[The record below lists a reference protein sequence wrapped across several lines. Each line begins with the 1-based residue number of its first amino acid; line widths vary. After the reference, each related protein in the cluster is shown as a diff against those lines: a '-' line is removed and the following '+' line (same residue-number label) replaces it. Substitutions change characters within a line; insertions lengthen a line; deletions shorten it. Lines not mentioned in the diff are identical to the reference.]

1 MYQNSPKVFISYSWH
16 PEENKQRVEELAR
29 RLMDDGVYVV
39 IDIWDLHAG
48 QDKNVYMEQMI
59 SDSSVDKVL
68 LICNKDYANKANAR
82 QGGVGIESTIISEE
96 IYSKVDQTKF
106 IPIVFE
112 KDENGNAYKPV
123 FVKSRI
129 HYDLSDENVYEKDY
143 GELLRDLYQKPK
155 SQRPA
160 LGKMPEYLNE
170 DNPANLPTAHKVTA
184 LRKSI
189 IKDDSNVKFLIDDY
203 LDAFIKALN
212 DYKVDYHNVNNDNF
226 ISLVESNIV
235 SMQPLKH
242 DFFDFVNSIA
252 KSKECTGR
260 LFVDFFENW
269 LQFYENEGISLFEDN
284 STAGAANDHFRFF
297 NYDVFLSFAAV
308 MLENARYDVLHEVV
322 TSTLYVEKRDY
333 RVDSIMPCRFMV
345 FQKYNYTL
353 DRYKNERYNLRRVS
367 VTADLVSQFTQKLN
381 MQFLVQTDILL
392 YYLSLIYPSNS
403 MLEGIWYPTIGC
415 YNRKVEILPRLISKR
430 YFDQVKV
437 LFGVNN
443 VTQFKELL
451 DGVKSEQ
458 INNAYYHIPFIK
470 QGLMYDKV
478 CTME

>member
-1 MYQNSPKVFISYSWH
+1 
-16 PEENKQRVEELAR
+16 
-29 RLMDDGVYVV
+29 MDDGVYVV

-242 DFFDFVNSIA
+242 DFVDFVNSIA

-269 LQFYENEGISLFEDN
+269 LQFYENEGISYLRI
-284 STAGAANDHFRFF
+284 TAQQVQQMTISAFQLRC
-297 NYDVFLSFAAV
+297 VFVFCSSYAG
-308 MLENARYDVLHEVV
+308 NARYDVLHEVV

-333 RVDSIMPCRFMV
+333 RVDSIMPYRFMV

-443 VTQFKELL
+443 VTQFKDCLTE
-451 DGVKSEQ
+451 
-458 INNAYYHIPFIK
+458 
-470 QGLMYDKV
+470 
-478 CTME
+478 